1 MAASTVISQ
10 NSKVEG
16 ETRQTGETFEDA
28 VDIISNIKRSQNL
41 GNIQHVARKLLKVS
55 ILQIIFA
62 SLELFCLEEKHHELP
77 TVKLV
82 SLI

>member
-16 ETRQTGETFEDA
+16 EARQIDEAFEGT

-41 GNIQHVARKLLKVS
+41 GNVQHMTKKRLEVS
-55 ILQIIFA
+55 ILQVLIVA
-62 SLELFCLEEKHHELP
+62 SFELFCLKEKP
-77 TVKLV
+77 KQT
-82 SLI
+82 

>member
-16 ETRQTGETFEDA
+16 ETRQIDEAFEGT

-41 GNIQHVARKLLKVS
+41 GNVQHMTKRRLKVS
-55 ILQIIFA
+55 ILQVLIVA
-62 SLELFCLEEKHHELP
+62 SFELFCLKEKANITTQP
-77 TVKLV
+77 
-82 SLI
+82 

>member
-1 MAASTVISQ
+1 MTNVAASTVISQ

-16 ETRQTGETFEDA
+16 ETRQVGETFEDT

-41 GNIQHVARKLLKVS
+41 GNIQHVTRNLLKVS

-62 SLELFCLEEKHHELP
+62 SLELFCLEEEKK
-77 TVKLV
+77 T
-82 SLI
+82 